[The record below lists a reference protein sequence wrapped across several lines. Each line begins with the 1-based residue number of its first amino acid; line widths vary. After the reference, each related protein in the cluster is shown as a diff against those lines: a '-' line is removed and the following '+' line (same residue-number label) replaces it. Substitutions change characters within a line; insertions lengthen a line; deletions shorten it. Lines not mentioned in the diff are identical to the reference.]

1 MYFVQLATMTRPHF
15 REDRPGAHSD
25 IVLIVEPGEQPGQQ
39 VPPSSSFGNAVPD
52 RARDSGTRKM
62 FRKMCQKKISTA
74 NGLAHIEETTL
85 ALAVKSATPVAV
97 RDRYKPVLQLRSIL
111 KTTMFSS
118 NHH

>member
-1 MYFVQLATMTRPHF
+1 MTRPHF
-15 REDRPGAHSD
+15 PEDRPGAHSD
-25 IVLIVEPGEQPGQQ
+25 IVLTVEPGEQPGQQ

-62 FRKMCQKKISTA
+62 CQKKNSTA